1 MSIETNRTSYNP
13 SIDAELLAIEE
24 QYSRLL
30 DEVSDMIQ
38 IVTFGG
44 AFLFVNRSWR
54 DGFGYSEDDIGELSL
69 SDLMPY
75 IKKKEYMELFRHAQL
90 VEKIERAEIEL
101 VSKNGKTL
109 LVEGSIT
116 TLGNDG
122 KPNATLS
129 IFRDITERKKAEE
142 ALRESEARNRAIRS
156 ALPDLMFLLTR
167 NGIFLD
173 CHAVDETILLVPKK
187 EIIGKNIRDIL
198 PSQMYNNLLPLFEK
212 ALTISELQIY
222 EYELMLNGDK
232 RYFEARMI
240 ACGEEQVLSLVRDI
254 TIRKNAEKNLLK
266 SERRYRE
273 LVEHS
278 MGFIFVHDL
287 DAKLLSVNPA
297 TANALGYT
305 PDEMV
310 GRSLSDFTHPSFNSV
325 LPLYLEKIISER
337 TLSHTAEFLTKSGEL
352 RIWSYQNVLEDG
364 PDHEPYILCHAQ
376 DVTALKFAEA
386 AIRDLSLTDELTGL
400 RNRRG
405 FMLLAEHQLKLT
417 RKKFSLNEQTHTQLL
432 LLFVDLDELK
442 KINDLYGH
450 DEGDAVIIK
459 AAEILKNTFRDTD
472 ILARLG
478 GDEFT
483 VLIIES
489 FSDKEDGIEERL
501 AEQIALVNA
510 QSDKPYNISMSIGLV
525 RIPPDSSAT
534 IEEFMKFADMLMY
547 EQKSRKKEMH
557 GES

>member
-1 MSIETNRTSYNP
+1 MSDETNRTSYNT

-24 QYSRLL
+24 QYRRLL

-44 AFLFVNRSWR
+44 AFLFVNRSWL

-75 IKKKEYMELFRHAQL
+75 IKKKQYMELFRHAQL
-90 VEKIERAEIEL
+90 VERIERAEIEL
-101 VSKNGKTL
+101 VSKSGKTL
-109 LVEGSIT
+109 LVESSIT

-142 ALRESEARNRAIRS
+142 ALRESEARNGAIRS

-167 NGIFLD
+167 DGIFLD

-198 PSQMYNNLLPLFEK
+198 PPQMYTNLLPLFEK
-212 ALTISELQIY
+212 ALTISELQVY

-254 TIRKNAEKNLLK
+254 TIRKKAEKNLLE

-287 DAKLLSVNPA
+287 DARLLSVNPA
-297 TANALGYT
+297 TAKALGYT
-305 PDEMV
+305 PEEMV
-310 GRSLSDFTHPSFNSV
+310 GRSLADFTHPSFNSV

-364 PDHEPYILCHAQ
+364 PDQEPCILCHAQ

-417 RKKFSLNEQTHTQLL
+417 RKKFSLNEQTHTRLL
-432 LLFVDLDELK
+432 LLFADLDELK

-459 AAEILKNTFRDTD
+459 TAEILKNTFRDTD

-478 GDEFT
+478 GDEFA

-489 FSDKEDGIEERL
+489 FSDNEDRIEERL
-501 AEQIALVNA
+501 AEQIAIVNA
-510 QSDKPYNISMSIGLV
+510 QDDKPYKISISIGLV

-547 EQKSRKKEMH
+547 EQKIRKKEMQ